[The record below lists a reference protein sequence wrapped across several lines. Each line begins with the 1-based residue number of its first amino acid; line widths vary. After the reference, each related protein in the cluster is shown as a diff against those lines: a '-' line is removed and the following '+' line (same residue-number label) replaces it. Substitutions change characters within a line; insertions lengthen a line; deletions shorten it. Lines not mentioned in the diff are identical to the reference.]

1 MYKLHDKVAQ
11 NLLLLYRG
19 FPQAQWKLFIVQQR
33 SLLPDAMKSPAP
45 PTSLTACLQN
55 IQTDTA
61 SLDSQ
66 TPINLAL
73 RTQTSPAA
81 RSLSPFALVFG
92 SHAISGNTSANKQ
105 SVKYY
110 KTCFIFRIC

>member
-1 MYKLHDKVAQ
+1 MYILHDKVAQ

-33 SLLPDAMKSPAP
+33 SMLPDAMRSPAP

-66 TPINLAL
+66 TPVNLAW
-73 RTQTSPAA
+73 RMQTSPAA
-81 RSLSPFALVFG
+81 RSVSLPLPWYLDLTLFLETLPLT
-92 SHAISGNTSANKQ
+92 NNQ
-105 SVKYY
+105 
-110 KTCFIFRIC
+110 